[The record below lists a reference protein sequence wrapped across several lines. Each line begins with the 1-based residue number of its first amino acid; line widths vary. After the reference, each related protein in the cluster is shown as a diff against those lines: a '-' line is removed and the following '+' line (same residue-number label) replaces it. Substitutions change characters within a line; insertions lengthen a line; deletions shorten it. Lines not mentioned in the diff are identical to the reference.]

1 MAANFRFPLFF
12 SNLDLRD
19 LRFTKG
25 IDFDFLNSNIEF
37 IGPQEHLLVVKNLK
51 AFEMRY
57 GSGLPI
63 AGQWEE
69 GDRLSNGGERIK
81 LSFGAGDPIIDFSYD
96 DSLPWSVEADG
107 TGASLNL
114 ISETENLD
122 FNSDGSWT
130 SSSNNNGTPGKDDLS
145 LSYDYDQWV
154 ADVFQNPSDE
164 IAGKL
169 KDPDNDGFL
178 NLVEYALGTNPSDN
192 QSIPQIMV
200 NVVSQDGKEYLALQ
214 YMIKSNR
221 KDVRV
226 SLETSNDF
234 IKWDKSEQNTQVFST
249 DVLPKGV
256 SVVEGSNKPIDSSP
270 NQKLRLH
277 IESL

>member
-1 MAANFRFPLFF
+1 M
-12 SNLDLRD
+12 
-19 LRFTKG
+19 
-25 IDFDFLNSNIEF
+25 
-37 IGPQEHLLVVKNLK
+37 
-51 AFEMRY
+51 
-57 GSGLPI
+57 
-63 AGQWEE
+63 
-69 GDRLSNGGERIK
+69 
-81 LSFGAGDPIIDFSYD
+81 
-96 DSLPWSVEADG
+96 
-107 TGASLNL
+107 
-114 ISETENLD
+114 
-122 FNSDGSWT
+122 
-130 SSSNNNGTPGKDDLS
+130 
-145 LSYDYDQWV
+145 SYDYDQWV

-234 IKWDKSEQNTQVFST
+234 INWDKSEQNTQVFST
-249 DVLPKGV
+249 DVLPNGV